1 MKRKRLDIILL
12 MINMK
17 RPLLLIAF
25 LLLGVGVIL
34 ILITRALFTSSPSPI
49 SQQLFSTPTPF
60 PTTAIRPNLVKPS
73 IAPVTPN
80 IAIQSVS
87 LSADLSALPTSA
99 NIYTL
104 FSYSLPQ
111 STTES
116 IANKL
121 GVTKKDSIQTR
132 QDTITIWESPDSVKQ
147 LTSNATLGYLSY
159 LNDYTAPKG
168 IGIKVKKPEDSVK
181 IAKEFLNKLDLFA
194 SDLQVN
200 TPAIFFATADG
211 GHIEEASFDQATF
224 IGIPFKRVLSSL
236 TVYNQQENT
245 NQIVIMVD
253 KYGTVRKMSFHYAFI
268 RAVEKVQLPSPS
280 TITARILKGEATV
293 VKTAE
298 ETFSLSEITTL
309 DISSVEIGYM
319 DDRTTSFLQPI
330 YILKG
335 LAESPE
341 IETQEV
347 SLYMP
352 VL

>member
-1 MKRKRLDIILL
+1 MRKKKLDIILL

-17 RPLLLIAF
+17 KPFVLIA
-25 LLLGVGVIL
+25 LSLLGVGAIL
-34 ILITRALFTSSPSPI
+34 VLITRALFTTTPSPT

-60 PTTAIRPNLVKPS
+60 PTAAIRPNLVKPS

-80 IAIQSVS
+80 ISVKS
-87 LSADLSALPTSA
+87 VTLSADLSALPTSA
-99 NIYTL
+99 SIYKIS
-104 FSYSLPQ
+104 SYSLPV

-121 GVTKKDSIQTR
+121 GVTKKDTIQTL
-132 QDTITIWESPDSVKQ
+132 QDTITIWESSDSVKQ

-159 LNDYTAPKG
+159 LNDYAAPKG
-168 IGIKVKKPEDSVK
+168 IGIKVKTPDDSVK
-181 IAKEFLNKLDLFA
+181 IAKEFLNKLDLLA

-200 TPAIFFATADG
+200 TPSIFFTTADG
-211 GHIEEASFDQATF
+211 GHIEEVSFDQATF
-224 IGIPFKRVLSSL
+224 IGIPFKRVLNSL

-245 NQIVIMVD
+245 DQIVILVD

-268 RAVEKVQLPSPS
+268 REVEMVQLPSPS
-280 TITARILKGEATV
+280 AITARILKGEATV
-293 VKTAE
+293 VKTTE

-309 DISSVEIGYM
+309 NISSVEIGYL
-319 DDRTTSFLQPI
+319 DDRTTSFLQPV

-335 LAESPE
+335 LADSPE
-341 IETQEV
+341 SKTQQV